1 MPKCDAGQFLSLPK
15 IKIAGF
21 RNNEWKDDLILKE
34 ALQKHVKIAFVEKK
48 YWTLWLGILS
58 NIRGA

>member
-15 IKIAGF
+15 IKMAGF

-34 ALQKHVKIAFVEKK
+34 ALQKHVKDGLCRGEILDFVA
-48 YWTLWLGILS
+48 S
-58 NIRGA
+58 